1 MMKELIINKQ
11 NLLFNIEQIKKRTT
25 KDNYTIIAVVKGN
38 GYGLGLVPY
47 TKFLSENGINFF
59 AMASLEEA
67 IELRQSGIK
76 EKLMIL
82 TPFVDKNEVETLIKN
97 NIILT
102 IDSYESAKIANIVAK
117 EQNKTV
123 TAHVKIDTRVITIW
137 LFL

>member
-1 MMKELIINKQ
+1 MKELIINKQ

-82 TPFVDKNEVETLIKN
+82 TPFVDKNEVEILIKN

>member
-1 MMKELIINKQ
+1 MKELIINKQ

-82 TPFVDKNEVETLIKN
+82 TPFVDKNEVEILIKN

-102 IDSYESAKIANIVAK
+102 IDSYESAKITNIVAK

>member
-1 MMKELIINKQ
+1 MKELIINKQ

>member
-1 MMKELIINKQ
+1 MKELIINKQ

-82 TPFVDKNEVETLIKN
+82 TPFVDKNEVEILIKH